1 MSKTVEVSRGAVCA
15 VQKTGWKNLP
25 LLRSVKELVH
35 LAELVVTQGEVAPGV
50 RLGVGRQIGSF
61 ARIECLGKFPRRA
74 AIVPIYKKRGPLPAQ
89 LVGFVS
95 GHGGVAIVWGCCCEA
110 EKREGRGARGAKDRA
125 SGAVCAWCWALPFFR
140 RSREEA
146 TPILNH
152 VEL

>member
-110 EKREGRGARGAKDRA
+110 EKREGRGARGQGQSERC
-125 SGAVCAWCWALPFFR
+125 GVCLVLGLAFL
-140 RSREEA
+140 
-146 TPILNH
+146 
-152 VEL
+152 

>member
-1 MSKTVEVSRGAVCA
+1 MFAWESGVKSAV
-15 VQKTGWKNLP
+15 LP
-25 LLRSVKELVH
+25 ELSALENF
-35 LAELVVTQGEVAPGV
+35 LAA
-50 RLGVGRQIGSF
+50 
-61 ARIECLGKFPRRA
+61 RA